1 MMKQRNWVVLLAA
14 AGWLAVACAAQD
26 AQDQETPVA
35 AVPTALPAASLPT
48 AVPPEGVT
56 DVWAISFSYEFP
68 GDFWPVGQHQYG
80 FFMDCPELGQLESA
94 GEWRFFQVT
103 NAAPSFEQ
111 PIYFRLAGLSTGS
124 LDPINVD
131 AINPGQA
138 TIAVVTI
145 LGISEEQALAATD
158 SATCE
163 IVFGW
168 DGMRAENLIAGEPFR
183 P

>member
-1 MMKQRNWVVLLAA
+1 MIKKMNILPVVLLGTV
-14 AGWLAVACAAQD
+14 GWLATACAAQD
-26 AQDQETPVA
+26 EDTPLA

-48 AVPPEGVT
+48 AVPPEGET
-56 DVWAISFSYEFP
+56 SVWAVSFSFEFP
-68 GDFWPVGQHQYG
+68 SDFWAVGQHQYG
-80 FFMDCPELGQLESA
+80 FFMNCPELGQLDAA

-103 NAAPSFEQ
+103 NAAPSFQ
-111 PIYFRLAGLSTGS
+111 APIYFRLAGLSTGP

-138 TIAVVTI
+138 TVAVVTI
-145 LGISEEQALAATD
+145 LGISEEQALGAAD
-158 SATCE
+158 SAACE

-168 DGMRAENLIAGEPFR
+168 DGMQAENLVAGEPFQ